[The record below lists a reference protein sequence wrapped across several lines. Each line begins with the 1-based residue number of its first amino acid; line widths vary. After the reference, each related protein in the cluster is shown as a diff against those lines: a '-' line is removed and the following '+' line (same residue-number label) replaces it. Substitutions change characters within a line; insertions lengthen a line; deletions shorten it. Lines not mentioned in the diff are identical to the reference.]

1 MERDI
6 DVAGYGHP
14 IRVSRDR
21 WPLVDLELHTGSEA
35 HAAQV
40 TMTTGETKELIAAL
54 EEAVFVTVVGGN
66 NPVVGQAEK
75 IADEKLGE
83 GA

>member
-14 IRVSRDR
+14 VRVSRDR

-35 HAAQV
+35 HAAHV
-40 TMTTGETKELIAAL
+40 TMTTGETKELIVAL
-54 EEAVFVTVVGGN
+54 EEAVFATVLAN
-66 NPVVGQAEK
+66 NPVVEQAEK

-83 GA
+83 GT